1 VLGLS
6 PGDETVTLDIL
17 TDADLEITKFI
28 CWLFLI
34 VRPFTFTAEL
44 ESMVNAC
51 KGLIG

>member
-1 VLGLS
+1 
-6 PGDETVTLDIL
+6 
-17 TDADLEITKFI
+17 
-28 CWLFLI
+28 LI